1 MMSIW
6 REALFQHPASTT
18 LLDPQVDLLQF
29 LDAFEIVRLLRKQQ
43 RREDLLDD
51 GSNAGKRQ
59 RVVGAGSHSL
69 PLEERVRDGGEHDV
83 MLPPRIGA
91 AFEVVEAQFGL
102 ELLILLLD

>member
-1 MMSIW
+1 MRRSVPVLNYFVQ
-6 REALFQHPASTT
+6 ATSTT

-59 RVVGAGSHSL
+59 RLVRAGSHPL
-69 PLEERVRDGGEHDV
+69 ALEERVGDRGEDDV
-83 MLPPRIGA
+83 MLPPRGTSDLRNDRTR
-91 AFEVVEAQFGL
+91 VRS
-102 ELLILLLD
+102 